1 MVVLDEANVIERKEL
16 GCGGGVMSSL
26 QAAAFPN
33 WRSELPQGGTKETFN
48 TS

>member
-16 GCGGGVMSSL
+16 GSGGVMSSL